1 MTKTEGG
8 EALLGQV
15 EDTES
20 TQPEIIA
27 CAQWYAVWTH
37 SHCEELVRQQL
48 AAKAFDV
55 FLPKIGMWSRRAGVK
70 HRILKPMFPGYLFV
84 RDALPDA
91 RYAELLAARGVVC
104 VLGNGSGELSP
115 VPDQEID
122 AIRAVV
128 ESNLPA
134 VPHPYLVEGQ
144 RVRITSGP
152 LANVEGIL
160 VNRRASKGLLV
171 LSVHLFQRSVAVE
184 VDCTSAVAA

>member
-1 MTKTEGG
+1 MAKTEGG
-8 EALLGQV
+8 EALLEQV
-15 EDTES
+15 EETEPAQHHS
-20 TQPEIIA
+20 ART
-27 CAQWYAVWTH
+27 QWYAVWTH

-48 AAKAFDV
+48 AAKAFEV
-55 FLPKIGMWSRRAGVK
+55 FLPKIGTWSRRAGVK
-70 HRILKPMFPGYLFV
+70 HRILTPMFPGYLFV
-84 RDALPDA
+84 RDDMEDA
-91 RYAELLAARGVVC
+91 RYAELLGARGVVC
-104 VLGNGSGELSP
+104 VLGNGTGELSP
-115 VPDQEID
+115 VPDPEID

-152 LANVEGIL
+152 LAHVEGIL